1 MNYPIIKSHLAGSW
15 YASDAA
21 ELRREIEKCIIEN
34 PVKVDNEVNC
44 VILPH
49 AGYAYSLRAAA
60 RTLSKVDRTRFKR
73 AVIIAPA
80 HRVYTSQISIEPCAG
95 VVTPFGQ
102 IDTDLELLE
111 KIAAL
116 PEVAINSGV
125 HRDEHATQIQLPL
138 LQYFFGGDFEVVSL
152 VCGDLS
158 RNELAGFALK
168 LRDLIA
174 DDTLLVISSD
184 FTHFGTS
191 FRFVPFLD
199 NVPARLKQLD
209 FMVFD
214 CIKNND
220 FDGLLQKV
228 EQSGVTVCG
237 YKPIAIMLAM
247 LPEQIKVDL
256 VEYYTSGDLQGNYKN
271 SVSYLG
277 AAVAGNFRSAPK
289 AELTAGL
296 DSISQSGLL
305 SDATGAKL
313 LKLARAVIA
322 YGLANGRRPG
332 ALKNLDLSWKNEVPA
347 EFSAVRGGFVTLHE
361 HGRLRGCIGEIIPRR
376 SIEKVVLEQAINAAF
391 ADNRFRPVSRE
402 EFNDLVI
409 EISVLTPPE
418 TISSYQEIELGRHGI
433 LLNCQGRSSVFLPQ
447 VAPEQGWDLP
457 ETLNN
462 LALKAG
468 LPASAWRGD
477 DASFQVFEAQIFHE

>member
-1 MNYPIIKSHLAGSW
+1 MNYPVIKSHLSGSW
-15 YASDAA
+15 YAADPV
-21 ELRREIEKCIIEN
+21 ELRREIEACVINN
-34 PVKVDNEVNC
+34 PVKVDKEVNC

-49 AGYAYSLRAAA
+49 AGYAYSLRAAV
-60 RTLSKVDRTRFKR
+60 RTLSKVERSRFKR

-80 HRVYTSQISIEPCAG
+80 HRVYTSQVSIEPSAG
-95 VVTPFGQ
+95 VITPLGQ
-102 IDTDLELLE
+102 IDTDLALLE
-111 KIAAL
+111 KIAEL
-116 PEVAINSGV
+116 PEVSINPNV

-138 LQYFFGGDFEVVSL
+138 LQYFFCSDFKVVSL

-158 RNELAGFALK
+158 RNELADFALN
-168 LRDLIA
+168 LRELIA

-220 FDGLLQKV
+220 FDGLLRKV

-247 LPEQIKVDL
+247 LPEQIKVEL

-277 AAVAGNFRSAPK
+277 AAVSGNFRLPPKGDLVNSLETSAV
-289 AELTAGL
+289 
-296 DSISQSGLL
+296 SGLL
-305 SDATGAKL
+305 SEAAGQKL
-313 LKLARAVIA
+313 LELARAVIA
-322 YGLANGRRPG
+322 YGLTYNRRPE
-332 ALKNLDLSWKNEVPA
+332 AVKNLELSWKEDIPA

-361 HGRLRGCIGEIIPRR
+361 HGRLRGCIGEIMPRR
-376 SIEKVVLEQAINAAF
+376 PIEKVVLEQAINAAF
-391 ADNRFRPVSRE
+391 ADNRFRPVSSE
-402 EFNDLVI
+402 ELNELVI
-409 EISVLTPPE
+409 EISVLTPPRR
-418 TISSYQEIELGRHGI
+418 IDSYQEIELGKHGI
-433 LLNCQGRSSVFLPQ
+433 LLNCRGRSSVFLPQ
-447 VAPEQGWDLP
+447 VAPEQGWDLT

-462 LALKAG
+462 LSLKAG
-468 LPASAWRGD
+468 LPATAWQGA